1 VSRIVV
7 SKELY
12 RPVDI
17 MDIYGNPEKVKK
29 ELGWQYDM
37 TIENIVDVLLE
48 EEIENFNVKARH

>member
-1 VSRIVV
+1 MV